1 MFNLGKFIF
10 MQSKIYL
17 PVFVLFFSLAV
28 FGQKKQLS
36 NEVIWDWEF
45 SQETLASIHPL
56 HSESAYTVIEVDYRN
71 RQAKIVMYDYATAK
85 EIAVLVDSAS
95 SAKIPF
101 FTDYSFSK
109 DEQKILLETE
119 VERIYRRSK
128 RATYYVYDRQTKTT
142 DFLFGGKVQQARF
155 SPDGKKVAF
164 VYQRNLYVKDLAEN
178 TVKQVTEDGS
188 EHIINGLTD
197 WVYEEEF
204 GFVRAFDW
212 SADSGSIAFMRFD
225 ETEVPEFSMDIYGQ
239 DLYQYPYTFKYP
251 KAGEKNAKISL
262 HHYQLTTGNLEEI
275 VLGDKVPYYVPRM
288 QFAPQNNRLI
298 VQTMNRLQNNL
309 KLWEVDTANNSAK
322 ILLQE
327 TSDTY
332 VDIHDNLRFLAKGD
346 FIWSSER
353 SGYNHLYHYNSDGSL
368 KRQITKGPWEVTRF
382 FGVNTKSN
390 ELYYASVE
398 KSSIERVVY
407 SIGLNGKKKRMLS
420 PNKGT
425 NGVAFSADYRYY
437 IHTYEDAN
445 TPRIYTLRE
454 TTTAKVVR
462 EIEDNKALVE
472 KLVDYQL
479 VKKEFSTLK
488 INGEEL
494 NMYLLKPHD
503 FDPTKKYPLLMFQY
517 SGPGSQS
524 VANRW
529 NGQRDYWHQLL
540 VQKGY
545 LVACVDGRGTGFK
558 GADFKKMTYK
568 ELTKYET
575 EDQIAAAKAL
585 GALSYIDA
593 ARIGIWGWSYGGH
606 MSTNC
611 ILKGND
617 VFAMAIAVAPVT
629 NWRFYD
635 TIYTE
640 RFMRTPQENPTGYD
654 DNSPLNYAHLLKGKY
669 LLIHGSG
676 DDNVHVQNTMRMV
689 EALVQAN
696 KQFEWMIYPDKN
708 HGIYG
713 GNTSRHL
720 YEKMTTFIENNL

>member
-1 MFNLGKFIF
+1 
-10 MQSKIYL
+10 MQSKTYL
-17 PVFVLFFSLAV
+17 PIFVFFLSLTV
-28 FGQKKQLS
+28 FGQKKQLT
-36 NEVIWDWEF
+36 NEAIWDWEF
-45 SQETLASIHPL
+45 AQETLASIHPL
-56 HSESAYTVIEVDYRN
+56 HTESAYTVIEVDYRN

-85 EIAVLVDSAS
+85 EIAVLVDSSS

-128 RATYYVYDRQTKTT
+128 RATYYVYDRQTKST
-142 DFLFGGKVQQARF
+142 DFLFGGKVQEARF

-164 VYQRNLYVKDLAEN
+164 VYQRNLYVKDLAQN
-178 TVKQVTEDGS
+178 TVKQITEDGS

-212 SADSGSIAFMRFD
+212 SADSNSIAFMRFD
-225 ETEVPEFSMDIYGQ
+225 ETDVPEFSMDIYGQ

-251 KAGEKNAKISL
+251 KAGEQNAKVSL
-262 HHYQLTTGNLEEI
+262 HHYQLSSGSLDEI
-275 VLGDKVPYYVPRM
+275 TLGDEAPYYIPRM

-298 VQTMNRLQNNL
+298 VQSMNRLQNNL
-309 KLWEVDTANNSAK
+309 KLWEVDTASNAAK
-322 ILLQE
+322 VLLEE
-327 TSDTY
+327 TSNTY

-382 FGVNTKSN
+382 FGVNPKTK

-398 KSSIERVVY
+398 QSSIERVVY
-407 SIGLNGKKKRMLS
+407 SIGLNGKKKRTLS

-445 TPRIYTLRE
+445 TPRIYTLRD
-454 TTTAKVVR
+454 TKTAKVVR
-462 EIEDNKALVE
+462 EIEDNSALVE
-472 KLVDYQL
+472 KLADYNL
-479 VKKEFSTLK
+479 VEKEFSTLE

-494 NMYLLKPHD
+494 NMYLLKPKD
-503 FDPTKKYPLLMFQY
+503 FDPTKEYPLLMFQY

-585 GALSYIDA
+585 GALPYIDA
-593 ARIGIWGWSYGGH
+593 SRIGIWGWSYGGH